1 MWHIQCQNL
10 HLELSAESRSLHA
23 DKRRVFFFF
32 FEKWIW
38 SHESF
43 FEIYNIVITDT
54 HFMYQTLT
62 LCIFYATFVCNYFK
76 QIHVHVRDRKLIASL
91 HIKKQYLV
99 IFLASLQIKN
109 IPSNISCI
117 FTNNETISHNV
128 WSPHLFLLREKTN
141 SMSASIYNNKAGISK
156 VLCIFF
162 MIDECIIMINEG
174 EPYYIYFYCVLTTG
188 VHVLLTY

>member
-1 MWHIQCQNL
+1 MAYSVSKLAPWTFCWVSITSCWQL
-10 HLELSAESRSLHA
+10 KEG
-23 DKRRVFFFF
+23 FFFF

-43 FEIYNIVITDT
+43 FEIYSIVITDT

-109 IPSNISCI
+109 IPINISCI

-128 WSPHLFLLREKTN
+128 WSPHLFLLREKTT
-141 SMSASIYNNKAGISK
+141 
-156 VLCIFF
+156 LCLPVFTTIKQVFQKFCVFF
-162 MIDECIIMINEG
+162 
-174 EPYYIYFYCVLTTG
+174 LW
-188 VHVLLTY
+188 

>member
-1 MWHIQCQNL
+1 MAYSVSKLAPWTFSWVSITSCWQ
-10 HLELSAESRSLHA
+10 
-23 DKRRVFFFF
+23 KKGFFFLF
-32 FEKWIW
+32 WKVNLKSWIIFW
-38 SHESF
+38 DIQYSDYRYPLYVSNTYTVY
-43 FEIYNIVITDT
+43 ILCNI
-54 HFMYQTLT
+54 
-62 LCIFYATFVCNYFK
+62 FVCNYVK
-76 QIHVHVRDRKLIASL
+76 QIHVRDRKLIASL
-91 HIKKQYLV
+91 QIKKQYLV
-99 IFLASLQIKN
+99 IFLASSQIKN
-109 IPSNISCI
+109 IPINISCI

-174 EPYYIYFYCVLTTG
+174 EPYYIYFHCVLTTG

>member
-1 MWHIQCQNL
+1 MAYSVSKLAPWTFCWVSITSCWQL
-10 HLELSAESRSLHA
+10 KEG
-23 DKRRVFFFF
+23 FFFF

-43 FEIYNIVITDT
+43 FEIYSIVITDT

-62 LCIFYATFVCNYFK
+62 LCIFYATFVCNYVK
-76 QIHVHVRDRKLIASL
+76 QIHDRDRKLIASL
-91 HIKKQYLV
+91 QIKKQYLV

-109 IPSNISCI
+109 IPINISCI

-174 EPYYIYFYCVLTTG
+174 EPYYIYFHCVLTTG

>member
-1 MWHIQCQNL
+1 MLTI
-10 HLELSAESRSLHA
+10 
-23 DKRRVFFFF
+23 KRRFFFLF
-32 FEKWIW
+32 WKVNLKSWIIFW
-38 SHESF
+38 DIQYSDYRYPLYVSNTYTVY
-43 FEIYNIVITDT
+43 ILCNI
-54 HFMYQTLT
+54 
-62 LCIFYATFVCNYFK
+62 FVCNYVK
-76 QIHVHVRDRKLIASL
+76 QIHVRDRKLIASL
-91 HIKKQYLV
+91 QIKKQYLV
-99 IFLASLQIKN
+99 IFLASSQIKN
-109 IPSNISCI
+109 IPINISCI

-174 EPYYIYFYCVLTTG
+174 EPYYIYFHCVLTTG